1 MTFWDHDAI
10 RKLRAMIDEGK
21 SSRAI
26 FQELGAPSRNSVIGK
41 ADRLGLHFHSNLEP
55 TVWTAERDMILR
67 KMWADNIDAR
77 DIGARIGGFTA
88 ASVRNRAW
96 RLKFSQRSRADV
108 KRMVPTVSA
117 VAAPAPVSKP
127 DVVVPL
133 PTLKPASE
141 PRAAAVPL
149 HFLEGRDGRCRW
161 PTWGNEQGIPVE
173 TKFYC
178 GAPAGSSAYCPE
190 HRKTCFGIGTYQS
203 ARPTNCRGGLHEHA
217 HPHR

>member
-1 MTFWDHDAI
+1 MTFWNADTI
-10 RKLRAMIDEGK
+10 RKLRTMIDEGK

-26 FQELGAPSRNSVIGK
+26 FQEIGAPSRNSVIGK
-41 ADRLGLHFHSNLEP
+41 ADRLGLHFHSQFEP
-55 TVWTAERDMILR
+55 TVWTAERDAILR

-117 VAAPAPVSKP
+117 VAAPAPVPKP
-127 DVVVPL
+127 DVVMPL
-133 PTLKPASE
+133 PVPMPASE
-141 PRAAAVPL
+141 PHAAGSL
-149 HFLEGRDGRCRW
+149 HFLDGQDGRCRF

-173 TKFYC
+173 AKFVC
-178 GAPAGSSAYCPE
+178 GQSSGTSAYCTD
-190 HRKTCFGIGTYQS
+190 HRQVCFGTGSYGER
-203 ARPTNCRGGLHEHA
+203 AANKLPREA
-217 HPHR
+217 A

>member
-1 MTFWDHDAI
+1 MTFWNADAI

-26 FQELGAPSRNSVIGK
+26 AQEIGAPSRNSVIGK
-41 ADRLGLHFHSNLEP
+41 ADRLGLHFHSQFEP
-55 TVWTAERDMILR
+55 TVWTAERDAILR

-117 VAAPAPVSKP
+117 VAAPLPVPKP

-133 PTLKPASE
+133 PAPKPASE
-141 PRAAAVPL
+141 PRAAGPL
-149 HFLEGRDGRCRW
+149 HFLDGQSGRCRFPLW
-161 PTWGNEQGIPVE
+161 SNEQGIPIE
-173 TKFYC
+173 EKFVC
-178 GAPAGSSAYCPE
+178 AAPAGSSAYCQD
-190 HRKTCFGIGTYQS
+190 HRQVCFGIAPWAGRNTRKIGGAHCAS
-203 ARPTNCRGGLHEHA
+203 AV
-217 HPHR
+217 